1 MWVCA
6 LDWELSNSSPWFLS
20 SSRIVENG
28 QERVEVEEDGQ
39 LRSLTINGK
48 EQLLRLEHKW
58 RAKRLPLEKCYLS
71 TNTQTN
77 LSLKQKEKQ
86 ATQWCNNS
94 ALLLFGCT
102 YLGCVYFPSCPL
114 PADSLF
120 VNQPFK
126 SQDLDADSMHFVN
139 VLLNWSC
146 RYILAQGGVIVSVF
160 GTTILF
166 WCTVY
171 DQTPPSSCSPIQYFM
186 YALHM
191 TVCVRVCWPHT
202 HTHTRCSENKA
213 CLCFFIWI
221 VKQSVNL
228 IWKHG

>member
-1 MWVCA
+1 MFVRLERREGKTVLQLFPSIDSVPSVDHTWQTHRATECLLTGDSVWHTKTRFNRWMKHA
-6 LDWELSNSSPWFLS
+6 VGLWSGLGREISNSSPWFLF

-58 RAKRLPLEKCYLS
+58 RAKYVPLEKCYLS

-94 ALLLFGCT
+94 ALLLFRCT

-126 SQDLDADSMHFVN
+126 SQDLDADFSMHFVN

-146 RYILAQGGVIVSVF
+146 CYILAQGGVIVSVF

-166 WCTVY
+166 
-171 DQTPPSSCSPIQYFM
+171 
-186 YALHM
+186 
-191 TVCVRVCWPHT
+191 
-202 HTHTRCSENKA
+202 
-213 CLCFFIWI
+213 
-221 VKQSVNL
+221 
-228 IWKHG
+228 